1 VIRADGV
8 SIRLGEFTL
17 TDVSF
22 EVGTGEYFV
31 ILGPTGSGK
40 TVLVECIVGLHQPSH
55 GRIILEDRDVTNL
68 LPEKR
73 GVAYVPQDYCLF
85 PHMTVEQNI
94 GFGLRIRRADS
105 AHITRQVRRLSEI
118 LQITHLLRRRPVNLS
133 GGEKQRTALARAL
146 AVEPTLL
153 LLDEPFAAVDER
165 TREMLCDQF
174 KVVQRELGTTT
185 VHVSHNFEEALS
197 VADRIGIFERG
208 RLVQVGTPDE
218 VFLRPASE
226 FVAHFTGARNVI
238 DGEVVRRDG
247 GFAFRGCG
255 VTVPVAATREGPAK
269 LVVRPEELRIVT
281 RLASGGPTLQGT
293 VARVSDRGAS
303 VRVGITV
310 AGGEWSLLVPKREA
324 RGLGLAMGQ
333 TVSFEIPSEAL
344 HLICQADPS
353 ADAALPQAAERGDH
367 AALPRG

>member
-1 VIRADGV
+1 MIQADGV

-17 TDVSF
+17 TDISF
-22 EVGTGEYFV
+22 AVGTGEYFV

-55 GRIILEDRDVTNL
+55 GRIVLDGRDVTGL

-85 PHMTVEQNI
+85 PHMTVEENI
-94 GFGLRIRRADS
+94 GFGLRIRKADP
-105 AHITRQVRRLSEI
+105 AHIARQVQRLSEI

-208 RLVQVGTPDE
+208 RLLQVGTPDE
-218 VFLRPASE
+218 VFSRPASE

-238 DGEVVRRDG
+238 DGEVVSRG
-247 GFAFRGCG
+247 GSYAFRGCG
-255 VTVPVAATREGPAK
+255 VTVPVSATREGPAK
-269 LVVRPEELRIVT
+269 LVVRPEEIRIAAGP
-281 RLASGGPTLQGT
+281 ASGGPTLQGT
-293 VARVSDRGAS
+293 VSRISDRGAS
-303 VRVGITV
+303 VRVGVTV
-310 AGGEWSLLVPKREA
+310 AAGEWSLLLPKREA
-324 RGLGLAMGQ
+324 RALGLAMNQ
-333 TVSFEIPSEAL
+333 PVTFELPAQAL
-344 HLICQADPS
+344 HLIWGTDPS
-353 ADAALPQAAERGDH
+353 GGAQLPQASE
-367 AALPRG
+367 

>member
-1 VIRADGV
+1 MIQADGV

-17 TDVSF
+17 TDISF
-22 EVGTGEYFV
+22 TVATGEYFV

-40 TVLVECIVGLHQPSH
+40 TVLVECIVGLHQPNQ
-55 GRIILEDRDVTNL
+55 GRIVLDGRDVTDL

-85 PHMTVEQNI
+85 PHMTVEENI
-94 GFGLRIRRADS
+94 GFGLRIRKADA
-105 AHITRQVRRLSEI
+105 AHTARQIQRLSEI

-208 RLVQVGTPDE
+208 RLIQVGTPDE
-218 VFLRPASE
+218 VFARPSSE

-238 DGEVVRRDG
+238 DGEVARQDG
-247 GFAFRGCG
+247 AFVFRGG
-255 VTVPVAATREGPAK
+255 GISVPVPATRQGPAK

-281 RLASGGPTLQGT
+281 EPTSEGPTLQGT
-293 VARVSDRGAS
+293 VSRISDRGAS
-303 VRVGITV
+303 VRLGVTV
-310 AGGEWSLLVPKREA
+310 AAGEWSLLLAKREA
-324 RGLGLAMGQ
+324 RALGLA
-333 TVSFEIPSEAL
+333 VSQPVTFELPTQAL
-344 HLICQADPS
+344 HLIWLADP
-353 ADAALPQAAERGDH
+353 PG
-367 AALPRG
+367 